1 MPKRRDILKG
11 AAAVVLFAA
20 VPDLLACSSE
30 PEATVDVPE
39 SEDPVFAHGVASGDP
54 LPDAVILWT
63 RVSALAPVEV
73 TWEIARDL
81 AFTSVVG
88 RGTTTASAARDYTVK
103 VDATGLE
110 PATTYYYRFGA
121 RGLVSQ
127 VGRTRTAPLVASR
140 LRFAVVSCSSL
151 PHGFFH
157 VYRAIAERP
166 DIDAVLHLGD
176 YIYEYGDAEYG
187 DLRKSEPTHELL
199 NLDDYRMRYAQYRRD
214 EDLQEAHRQHPFVCT
229 WDDHELADNAW
240 KGGAE
245 NHDSAGEGPWEERKR
260 AAQQAY
266 SEWIPVRDQPEPG
279 KIWRSLAYGDLAE
292 LVFLDTRVWGRDQ
305 QAKDAQDPTLL
316 DAGRQL
322 LGADQEAWLGERL
335 RTSEARWKLV
345 CQQII
350 MTALPAPSS
359 TTDGWDGYPKAR
371 ERFLDVLEQTP
382 VNDVVVL
389 SGDVHSS
396 WACDL
401 PRASADPLR
410 YDRVTGKGSL
420 AVELVAPAITSP
432 GPKNASTP
440 QTLRDANEAIKFVD
454 LEKRGFILLDL
465 DAKRAHAAYLHVPSI
480 SNPVP
485 QGLEFTAGFAAY
497 AGENRL
503 RYEPIAPERPT
514 DAPPLAPA
522 PPPRVVTPSVA
533 SVASRGAVIRGRR
546 GVPGR

>member
-1 MPKRRDILKG
+1 MLKG

-20 VPDLLACSSE
+20 VPDLLACNE
-30 PEATVDVPE
+30 EEAEIDVPD
-39 SEDPVFAHGVASGDP
+39 SDDPVFGHGVASGDP

-63 RVSALAPVEV
+63 RVDAESPVEV
-73 TWEIARDL
+73 TWEIAKD
-81 AFTSVVG
+81 AGFTRVVG
-88 RGTTTASAARDYTVK
+88 RGSSTATAARDYTVK
-103 VDATGLE
+103 VDAKGLE

-121 RGLVSQ
+121 RGLLSP

-140 LRFAVVSCSSL
+140 LRFAVVSCASL

-176 YIYEYGDAEYG
+176 YIYEYGDSEYG

-199 NLDDYRMRYAQYRRD
+199 TLDDYRTRYAQYRRD

-229 WDDHELADNAW
+229 WDDHEIADNTW

-245 NHDSAGEGPWEERKR
+245 NHDPAEEGLWEERKR

-266 SEWIPVRDQPEPG
+266 SEWIPVRDQAEPG

-316 DAGRQL
+316 DDGRQL

-335 RTSEARWKLV
+335 RTSQARWKLV

-350 MTALPAPSS
+350 LTALPPPSS

-371 ERFLDVLEQTP
+371 QRFLDVLEKTP

-401 PRASADPLR
+401 PRAPDDPLR

-432 GPKNASTP
+432 GPENASTP
-440 QTLRDANEAIKFVD
+440 ETLRAANGAIKFVD
-454 LEKRGFILLDL
+454 LERRGFILLDL
-465 DAKRAHAAYLHVPSI
+465 DAKRAHAAYLHVPSV

-485 QGLEFTAGFAAY
+485 QGLEFTAGFATY

-514 DAPPLAPA
+514 DAPLLAPV
-522 PPPRVVTPSVA
+522 PPKRVA
-533 SVASRGAVIRGRR
+533 IRDRR
-546 GVPGR
+546 RAPGR